1 MNKRIWMILL
11 CGILLINCS
20 ACSPKKE
27 QQTGQET
34 ELDATVADQS
44 KQRKNVIETDETTGE
59 TYYLLGDFENY
70 FECSQVKYSNSF
82 GTVTQVKKSEEPD
95 MVTSG
100 EQSVKV
106 DILGVEET
114 WHKLDPCMEFS
125 SSTGFFDLTSDFSNM
140 SRFTFDIYNAQDYEV
155 GIRVYQGSGG
165 EMVFLNEN
173 HNLCLS
179 TRFTLKPNQ
188 WNHIEM
194 DASQFKKV
202 QYDINLQAY
211 LGTGEEALKSV
222 SNFVIMFDRG
232 ELHENGQIYYVDNV
246 RAYLKDNVEQ

>member
-1 MNKRIWMILL
+1 MKKRIWMILL
-11 CGILLINCS
+11 CGLLLMNCC
-20 ACSPKKE
+20 ACGQKQA
-27 QQTGQET
+27 QQTGDEAEQSQNKENKT
-34 ELDATVADQS
+34 E
-44 KQRKNVIETDETTGE
+44 QRKNVIEKDEKTGE
-59 TYYLLGDFENY
+59 SYYLLGDFENY

-82 GTVTQVKKSEEPD
+82 GKVTQIKKSEKPD
-95 MVTSG
+95 MVTYG

-140 SRFTFDIYNAQDYEV
+140 SKFTFDIYNAQDYEV

-165 EMVFLNEN
+165 EMVFVNEN

-188 WNHIEM
+188 WNHVEM
-194 DASQFKKV
+194 DASLFKGI
-202 QYDINLQAY
+202 QYDIQLQAFNS
-211 LGTGEEALKSV
+211 TGADALKSV
-222 SNFVIMFDRG
+222 NNFVIMFDRG
-232 ELHENGQIYYVDNV
+232 ELHESEQTYYVDNV
-246 RAYLKDNVEQ
+246 RAYLKDNVE